1 MNKIWSALAGAVMGS
16 VLLSVGVADA
26 APAKYA
32 RHNDAAAQFRKAG
45 VSWASSKGCADWNK
59 RGCTSFTNI
68 NKTTVT
74 GVIAFK
80 NLSKC
85 RVIITAG
92 TEMGHSAGTYSHRN
106 GYKVDMSKQ
115 DGCLDRYVPGHFKR
129 AGARKDGTKLYKS
142 PAGNVY
148 AREKSHWDVLYYNG
162 RA

>member
-1 MNKIWSALAGAVMGS
+1 MKKVWPALAAAVMSS
-16 VLLSVGVADA
+16 VLLSAGVADA

-32 RHNDAAAQFRKAG
+32 QHNDAATQFRKAG
-45 VSWASSKGCADWNK
+45 VSWTSSQNCSNWNK

-68 NKTTVT
+68 NRATVA
-74 GVIAFK
+74 GAIAFK
-80 NLSKC
+80 KLSKC
-85 RVIITAG
+85 RVVITGG
-92 TEMGHSAGTYSHRN
+92 TEIGHASGTYSHRN

-115 DGCLDRYVPGHFKR
+115 DGCLDRYIPNHFKK

-148 AREKSHWDVLYYNG
+148 AREHSHWDVLYYNS

>member
-1 MNKIWSALAGAVMGS
+1 MNKVRSVLVVAVMSS
-16 VLLSVGVADA
+16 VLLSINVADA

-45 VSWASSKGCADWNK
+45 VSWASSKNCANWDT
-59 RGCTSFTNI
+59 RGCTSFTHI
-68 NKTTVT
+68 NKATVA

-85 RVIITAG
+85 RVLLTAG
-92 TEMGHSAGTYSHRN
+92 TEVGHAAGTYSHRN
-106 GYKVDMSKQ
+106 GYKVDMSRR
-115 DGCLDRYVPGHFKR
+115 DGCLDAYIPKHFKR
-129 AGARKDGTKLYKS
+129 AGARKDGTKLYTS

-148 AREKSHWDVLYYNG
+148 AREGSHWDVLYYNS

>member
-1 MNKIWSALAGAVMGS
+1 MSASL
-16 VLLSVGVADA
+16 ADA
-26 APAKYA
+26 APPAKYA

-45 VSWASSKGCADWNK
+45 VSWTSSKNCANWNK

-68 NKTTVT
+68 NKATGS

-80 NLSKC
+80 KLSGC

-92 TEMGHSAGTYSHRN
+92 TEVGHTPGRSSHRS
-106 GYKVDMSKQ
+106 GHKVDTSVQ
-115 DGCLDRYVPGHFKR
+115 DGCLDRYIPNYFKR
-129 AGARKDGTKLYKS
+129 AGARRDGTKLYKS
-142 PAGNVY
+142 SAGNVY